1 MEGFSDRRVG
11 DTIIKVRRPYV
22 QITNENYRII
32 EALNLLMFV
41 VKLSSYRN
49 KVEDYLIKEHIGMD
63 LLAPYIDSVSYT
75 HLKYCGNPHGA
86 GINSR
91 TAIPSHRQCG

>member
-63 LLAPYIDSVSYT
+63 LLEPYIDLYPETIKKVT
-75 HLKYCGNPHGA
+75 KVLF
-86 GINSR
+86 R
-91 TAIPSHRQCG
+91 E